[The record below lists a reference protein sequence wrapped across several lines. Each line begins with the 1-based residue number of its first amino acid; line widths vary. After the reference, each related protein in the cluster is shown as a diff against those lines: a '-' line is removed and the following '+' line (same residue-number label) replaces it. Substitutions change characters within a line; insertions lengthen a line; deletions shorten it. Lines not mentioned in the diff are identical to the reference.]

1 MLTSFYFSSLCWVY
15 STNPSKMISNSP
27 EVFELQLVVFQT
39 QPVQLQ
45 LAASSP
51 HALSGPDYFLE

>member
-1 MLTSFYFSSLCWVY
+1 
-15 STNPSKMISNSP
+15 MISNSP